1 MSVGFAITKVGDT
14 QNMVF
19 TPNVVGPYE
28 MPRNYREEIFNEDV
42 KGKK

>member
-14 QNMVF
+14 QNMIF
-19 TPNVVGPYE
+19 TPNAVGPYE
-28 MPRNYREEIFNEDV
+28 MPRNDREELCNEDV